1 MQTGNK
7 ISLLNLGGHGL
18 REIILEFILKLE
30 LDSPLN
36 VTVLL

>member
-7 ISLLNLGGHGL
+7 INLLNLGGHSL
-18 REIILEFILKLE
+18 REIILEFTLKLGP
-30 LDSPLN
+30 DSLLN

>member
-7 ISLLNLGGHGL
+7 INSLNLGGHGL
-18 REIILEFILKLE
+18 REIILEFTLKLG
-30 LDSPLN
+30 LDSAIN

>member
-7 ISLLNLGGHGL
+7 INLLNLGGHGL
-18 REIILEFILKLE
+18 REIILEFTLKLG
-30 LDSPLN
+30 LGSLN

>member
-7 ISLLNLGGHGL
+7 INLLNLGGHGL
-18 REIILEFILKLE
+18 REIILEFTLKLG
-30 LDSPLN
+30 LDSALN